1 MPIVMINMVLNETLN
16 YMNVMIVQNVLW
28 NTIYELQFKN
38 KQKIMKNYNW
48 KYFIKTKLIKNFQNQ
63 KQKPSTVKEKL
74 MWRLFLDLWRL
85 FWVSLEWSVRGINK
99 AKRELGFALMALNIR
114 KVTAQRD
121 ENNQK
126 NYKKTI
132 SILFQ

>member
-1 MPIVMINMVLNETLN
+1 
-16 YMNVMIVQNVLW
+16 
-28 NTIYELQFKN
+28 
-38 KQKIMKNYNW
+38 
-48 KYFIKTKLIKNFQNQ
+48 
-63 KQKPSTVKEKL
+63 
-74 MWRLFLDLWRL
+74 
-85 FWVSLEWSVRGINK
+85 
-99 AKRELGFALMALNIR
+99 MALNIR